1 MAKEQ
6 GSVEESGRSVDDA
19 VQRALRRLGRS
30 RREVEV
36 EVLEEGRSGILGVGQ
51 TPARVRV
58 TPAAGTGSGGAGG
71 ASKPLP
77 RIDDYED
84 PTELEPGEGRRSQ
97 RRGPGRED
105 DAEEGAQPDHR
116 ARAARRGG
124 GRPIMT
130 PGRQEQQEQQGRQ
143 GDESGER
150 RGSGRR
156 DGGYRG
162 GRDRGRGR
170 EVRQSEPREPLPPFE
185 LLADPEF
192 EPNEDPRQFSI
203 EVLQDLTR
211 LMGFE
216 VEISARTPET
226 PMDGLDHAAAVL
238 DVRPKEG
245 DDLGL
250 LIGRH
255 GSHISALQ
263 YVVNVILSR
272 ALEGDH
278 PVTID
283 VDGYRRRREEA
294 LHDIAERAAEEVRE
308 FGEPVTLASMPP
320 AERRIIHLVLMDSP
334 DLKTESEGTGPSR
347 RVRILLRE
355 D

>member
-1 MAKEQ
+1 MMARDA

-30 RREVEV
+30 RREVDV

-58 TPAAGTGSGGAGG
+58 TPTGGSAGG
-71 ASKPLP
+71 GEASKPLP

-97 RRGPGRED
+97 RRGAEREASGD
-105 DAEEGAQPDHR
+105 EGTQPDHR
-116 ARAARRGG
+116 GRAARRGG
-124 GRPIMT
+124 GRPVLER
-130 PGRQEQQEQQGRQ
+130 GR
-143 GDESGER
+143 GER
-150 RGSGRR
+150 DDEESDEQRGSSRR
-156 DGGYRG
+156 GGGQRG

-192 EPNEDPRQFSI
+192 EPNEDAEQFSI
-203 EVLQDLTR
+203 EVLRDLTR
-211 LMGFE
+211 LMGFD
-216 VEISARTPET
+216 VEITAREPET
-226 PMDGLDHAAAVL
+226 PMDGLGHSAAVL

-272 ALEGDH
+272 ALDGDH
-278 PVTID
+278 PVTVD

-294 LHDIAERAAEEVRE
+294 LHDIARRAAEEVRE
-308 FGEPVTLASMPP
+308 YGEPVTLASMPP
-320 AERRIIHLVLMDSP
+320 AERRIIHLALMDSP
-334 DLKTESEGTGPSR
+334 DLETESEGTGPSR
-347 RVRILLRE
+347 RVRILLR
-355 D
+355 DD